1 MNELYHHGI
10 KGMHWGVRRFQN
22 PDGTLTAAGKRREQ
36 SNSDRTARKEA
47 TRQRDWNAKN
57 ASQLSDKE
65 LTDQILRLQREKQ
78 LKQLTDDV
86 VRPGRKKTK
95 DLLDRYGNQVL
106 AAAVTATTTVYVTN
120 KINPHKSTYDSMRE
134 QSEAQRRLAQ
144 EGYYQKNYDS
154 EGNPRKKE

>member
-22 PDGTLTAAGKRREQ
+22 PDGTLTAAGKRRERVE
-36 SNSDRTARKEA
+36 DRAARKEA
-47 TRQRDWNAKN
+47 TRQRNWNAKN

-86 VRPGRKKTK
+86 VRPGRKKTR
-95 DLLDRYGNQVL
+95 DLIDRYGNQVL
-106 AAAVTATTTVYVTN
+106 AAAVTAATTVYVTN
-120 KINPHKSTYDSMRE
+120 KINPHKSTYDTMRE
-134 QSEAQRRLAQ
+134 TAEAQQRLAK

-154 EGNPRKKE
+154 EGNPRKKG